1 MNKIYEIYVHRCFA
15 YVIAKDEEEALS
27 TAQYALESIN
37 EVDLNDYFY
46 FHEGENEG
54 KYILC
59 RDYLKEHNYFHV
71 VGLCGVS
78 FFEYEWGEI
87 ERVPNKEIDNHRIEV
102 ILKHNDIY
110 KIAEWNVRRKIK
122 KIKDQKNIYLPNSEM
137 RLYKISFN
145 DDPKDANNESTF
157 VKISLDAFKLNVVI
171 AYLQSLAFDI
181 EKSWG
186 ISESD
191 IGFLLSKYFSAVEYK
206 EHPVAADGNFEEFT
220 DVHLFWN
227 WELVV
232 CKYWDEIKELMNLN
246 IEGLL
251 EDMKKLNQVFNDKR
265 NEKNKEYFEKIIIP
279 PQEEFKG
286 CKVKVS
292 NYLIDHRGGN
302 NFYLWRELSSNEVE
316 SMKGNGTYDEAVT
329 RYDLRKYEEKEYV
342 WLANLP
348 TEEDAMSAI
357 KSYWRAIKEL
367 SQLDDVDHNEKESAE
382 ENAKYIED
390 SKDKNKKIAY
400 SYSFNWFDFT
410 YNGKKSDYRLDATI
424 KFNTFEFEEDC
435 IGGVTNYLS
444 ARIDL
449 QEEKLITQIDP
460 NVLFN
465 DVEVIDFFIDDT
477 NSGFYKKLN
486 VEEGKLLI
494 KEYCRQ
500 AKENKL
506 LHIELTGSPLAFR
519 YVE

>member
-59 RDYLKEHNYFHV
+59 KDYLKEHDYLHL
-71 VGLCGVS
+71 VGVCEVYN
-78 FFEYEWGEI
+78 FKYESGNI
-87 ERVPNKEIDNHRIEV
+87 ERVPGKELDVHRIEV
-102 ILKHNDIY
+102 KRKHSNIY
-110 KIAEWNVRRKIK
+110 NMAEWMIEK
-122 KIKDQKNIYLPNSEM
+122 KIKSLKEKQNIYSPNGEIH
-137 RLYKISFN
+137 LYKISFN
-145 DDPKDANNESTF
+145 HDPNDLNNEPTF
-157 VKISLDAFKLNVVI
+157 VKVPLDAFRLNVIVG
-171 AYLQSLAFDI
+171 YLQGIAFDVEI
-181 EKSWG
+181 GWG

-191 IGFLLSKYFSAVEYK
+191 IAYLLSKYFSAVEYK
-206 EHPVAADGNFEEFT
+206 EYPVAADGNFEEFT

-265 NEKNKEYFEKIIIP
+265 NEKNKEYFKKIIIP

-316 SMKGNGTYDEAVT
+316 SMKENGTYDEAVT
-329 RYDLRKYEEKEYV
+329 RYDLREYEEKEYV

-367 SQLDDVDHNEKESAE
+367 SQLDDGDHNEKNSAE

-410 YNGKKSDYRLDATI
+410 YNGKKSDYRFDATI

-506 LHIELTGSPLAFR
+506 SHIELTGSPLAFG

>member
-1 MNKIYEIYVHRCFA
+1 
-15 YVIAKDEEEALS
+15 
-27 TAQYALESIN
+27 
-37 EVDLNDYFY
+37 
-46 FHEGENEG
+46 
-54 KYILC
+54 
-59 RDYLKEHNYFHV
+59 
-71 VGLCGVS
+71 
-78 FFEYEWGEI
+78 
-87 ERVPNKEIDNHRIEV
+87 
-102 ILKHNDIY
+102 
-110 KIAEWNVRRKIK
+110 
-122 KIKDQKNIYLPNSEM
+122 
-137 RLYKISFN
+137 
-145 DDPKDANNESTF
+145 
-157 VKISLDAFKLNVVI
+157 
-171 AYLQSLAFDI
+171 
-181 EKSWG
+181 
-186 ISESD
+186 
-191 IGFLLSKYFSAVEYK
+191 
-206 EHPVAADGNFEEFT
+206 
-220 DVHLFWN
+220 
-227 WELVV
+227 
-232 CKYWDEIKELMNLN
+232 
-246 IEGLL
+246 
-251 EDMKKLNQVFNDKR
+251 MKKLNQVFNDKR
-265 NEKNKEYFEKIIIP
+265 NEKNKEYFKKIIIP

-316 SMKGNGTYDEAVT
+316 SMKENGTYDEAVT
-329 RYDLRKYEEKEYV
+329 RYDLREYEEKEYV

-367 SQLDDVDHNEKESAE
+367 SQLDDGDHNEKNSAE

-410 YNGKKSDYRLDATI
+410 YNGKKSDYRFDATI

-506 LHIELTGSPLAFR
+506 SHIELTGSPLAFG